1 MLYAELKMKEKKN
14 PYTAFDQFVLRTP
27 ILAFEFYRNL
37 TSQSSIEK
45 EALKKTLNHS
55 IIKEAIFLASPTLYF
70 ELEKWVRGELEKKKE
85 QRVLFS
91 LLKYLSRM
99 SARCTPFG
107 LFAGC
112 TLGHISEKTNLK
124 IASAKNHQR
133 FTRPDM
139 NYLVALSQELSK
151 LEHIKKQ
158 LTYFPNSSLY
168 EAGNKLRYIEY
179 YYVNSRRHHQIVE
192 IDHSPYLQEIL
203 TTATHGASLTV
214 LADALIGDSISFEE
228 ASGFLD
234 ELLESQVLTSNL
246 EPSVSGPPFV
256 EQMIAILGTLD
267 GCGTEIRLLQ
277 EISKHFEGFDQE
289 LGNDPQQYL
298 ALSSFLKNQKT
309 TFELKYLFQTDL
321 EPKPI
326 TCTLSKEVLRSTKKA
341 MALFNQIT
349 PVSAENNLSRFK
361 EAFQERYEE
370 REMPLSKVL
379 DVELGIGYLQNT
391 GGGDINPLID
401 DLFIPADEDTFN
413 QQNAKLNRIH
423 GILSK
428 KLIAAQKAK
437 EHKIQLKDSDFE
449 GFSVNWENLPDSLSG
464 LIELV
469 QDKEETKIAISGFGG
484 SSAANLLGRFCHK
497 GSMLSQYT
505 HKILAKEK
513 EMESDRILAEI
524 VHLPEARVGNILMR
538 PNFREYEIA
547 YLATSI
553 LPKEQQISL
562 DDLFISVRGNRIY
575 LRSRKHNKEVLP
587 RLTNAHNYSAN
598 SLPIYHFLCDLQ
610 TQGLRGGIGF
620 NFGPLDALYDFLPRV
635 EYENLILHSARWRL
649 RKEVTDKL
657 LDIKTDGEQLLNAVK
672 QLQKE
677 QGIPQFVML
686 VDGDN
691 ELLINLHNTTS
702 VLMLLDTVKNRAE
715 FILKEF
721 LHNENGTVFSDNG
734 YHTNQMVLS
743 FFNTRKASHNLVFNK
758 ASYGTT

>member
-1 MLYAELKMKEKKN
+1 MFDAELVMNEKKN

-27 ILAFEFYRNL
+27 ILAFEFYRTL

-45 EALKKTLNHS
+45 EVLKKTLNQG

-70 ELEKWVRGELEKKKE
+70 ELEKWSRGDLEKKKE
-85 QRVLFS
+85 QRVIFS

-112 TLGHISEKTNLK
+112 TLGHFSDATDLK
-124 IASAKNHQR
+124 IERPKNHQR
-133 FTRPDM
+133 HTRPDM
-139 NYLVALSQELSK
+139 NYLVALSQDLSR

-168 EAGNKLRYIEY
+168 QSGSRLRYIEY
-179 YYVNSRRHHQIVE
+179 YYVNSRRYHQIVE
-192 IDHSPYLQEIL
+192 IDHSPYLQEVLI
-203 TTATHGASLTV
+203 AAANGASLEV
-214 LADALIGDSISFEE
+214 LANVLTGDSISFEE

-256 EQMIAILGTLD
+256 DQMLAILNTLD
-267 GCGTEIRLLQ
+267 GCDAEIQMLQ
-277 EISKHFEGFDQE
+277 EISKRFEGFDQK
-289 LGNDPQQYL
+289 LGNEPDQYL
-298 ALSSFLKNQKT
+298 ALSTFLKGQKT
-309 TFELKYLFQTDL
+309 AFELKYLFQTDL
-321 EPKPI
+321 EPKA
-326 TCTLSKEVLRSTKKA
+326 TSCTLSKQVLFATKKA

-349 PVSAENNLSRFK
+349 PVNAENNLSRFK

-391 GGGDINPLID
+391 GGGDINPLVD
-401 DLFIPADEDTFN
+401 DLFIPPDEDTFN
-413 QQNAKLNRIH
+413 QQNTKLNRIH

-428 KLIAAQKAK
+428 KIIAAQKTK
-437 EHKIQLKDSDFE
+437 KLKIKLEDSDFE
-449 GFSVNWENLPDSLSG
+449 GLSVNWENLPDTLSG
-464 LIELV
+464 LIELI
-469 QDKEETKIAISGFGG
+469 QDKEQTKVVISGFGG

-497 GSMLSQYT
+497 ESALSEYT
-505 HKILAKEK
+505 HKIVGKET

-538 PNFREYEIA
+538 PSFREYEIA
-547 YLATSI
+547 YMAKSI

-562 DDLFISVRGNRIY
+562 DDLFISVKGNRIH
-575 LRSRKHNKEVLP
+575 LRSKKHNKEVLP
-587 RLTNAHNYSAN
+587 RLTNAHNFSAN

-610 TQGLRGGIGF
+610 TQGLRAGIGF
-620 NFGPLDALYDFLPRV
+620 NFGPLDALFDFLPRV
-635 EYENLILHSARWRL
+635 EYDNLILHSARWRL
-649 RKEVTDKL
+649 RKEVTHKL
-657 LDIKTDGEQLLNAVK
+657 LDLKTDGKELLSAIK

-702 VLMLLDTVKNRAE
+702 ALMLLETVKNRTE

-721 LHNENGTVFSDNG
+721 LHHGHGTVFSEKG
-734 YHTNQMVLS
+734 YHTNQMVIS
-743 FFNTRKASHNLVFNK
+743 FFNTRKMKHNRVLNK
-758 ASYGTT
+758 ISNGTT